1 MIGLGFGRIGCFLNG
16 CCHGA
21 ECNVPWAVHFPYH
34 SNAYVE
40 EFDRNELNVP
50 PELMTV
56 GKTGHARLMTPEEV
70 KADPVAAALVA
81 QRTPGVTESLP
92 VHPSQIYSSFNAFLI
107 AGVLIA
113 FFTTQPAPGRVF
125 ALMLILKGFTR
136 FILEMLRAEPAV
148 LGPLSF
154 SMVVSIPLFL
164 GGVVMWYVV
173 GRMDR
178 SRPKFSYETS
188 PASATPVPAA

>member
-40 EFDRNELNVP
+40 EFERHELNVP
-50 PELMTV
+50 SELMTTTRD
-56 GKTGHARLMTPEEV
+56 GRARLMTAEEV
-70 KADPVAAALVA
+70 KADPAAAALVA
-81 QRTPGVTESLP
+81 RRTPGETESLP
-92 VHPSQIYSSFNAFLI
+92 VHPSQIYSSINAFLI
-107 AGVLIA
+107 ACVLIA

-136 FILEMLRAEPAV
+136 FILEMLRAEPAI

-154 SMVVSIPLFL
+154 SMVVSIPLFVT
-164 GGVVMWYVV
+164 GVVMWFAV

-178 SRPKFSYETS
+178 SRPKFEYAPRASTT
-188 PASATPVPAA
+188 PAPAM